1 MAMRWR
7 RDQLQKL
14 VLVPYRPFRNVS
26 LGIGGVMLLIAV
38 GLGAFYFG
46 QNYGMRL
53 AGATPEEV
61 GRLRETVRL
70 YAVESQR
77 ARDAAAVVV
86 HDRDIVVQATEQ
98 LRQENKNLLTN
109 IATLEQQVALYKR
122 LLSPQ
127 GGQLGLSIE
136 RLDIGRGNRPGEFQ
150 LKLLLTQVNAGASE
164 ISGSVQAKVV
174 GLQAGRPRTIDLALP
189 GSPFRFQYF
198 QDFRLTWQAPPGFV
212 PERIDVIAQARG
224 RPRVEKKFKW
234 ELSAG

>member
-14 VLVPYRPFRNVS
+14 VLVPYRPFRNLS

-46 QNYGMRL
+46 QDYGMRR

-70 YAVESQR
+70 YAAETQR
-77 ARDAAAVVV
+77 MRDAAAVVA
-86 HDRDIVVQATEQ
+86 HDREIVLQATEQ
-98 LRQENKNLLTN
+98 LRQENKNLLAN
-109 IATLEQQVALYKR
+109 MATLEQQVALYKR

-136 RLDIGRGNRPGEFQ
+136 RLDIGRGSRPGEFQ
-150 LKLLLTQVNAGASE
+150 LKLLLTQTSASAAE
-164 ISGSVQAKVV
+164 VQGTVRAQVV
-174 GLQAGRPRTIDLALP
+174 GMQAGRPRTIDLALP
-189 GSPFRFQYF
+189 DGQFRFQYF

-212 PERIDVIAQARG
+212 PERVDVVAQARG